1 MRKMY
6 VPESSPRQV
15 LVLGILFSS
24 WKTDLARVTR
34 ERQGSAG
41 EQKVGH
47 AGDVHQWDCQ
57 QVSHKNKRNTF
68 IDIIIPKTAAFC
80 LTVTSTGLK
89 GFILLILATH
99 LSLDSAENTVAEERE
114 DEAENEEF
122 DVVNDDELEEL
133 LVTTRSLLTYPR
145 YCSLISTSSKENSED
160 MIIVRM

>member
-1 MRKMY
+1 M
-6 VPESSPRQV
+6 
-15 LVLGILFSS
+15 
-24 WKTDLARVTR
+24 
-34 ERQGSAG
+34 
-41 EQKVGH
+41 
-47 AGDVHQWDCQ
+47 
-57 QVSHKNKRNTF
+57 
-68 IDIIIPKTAAFC
+68 
-80 LTVTSTGLK
+80 TVTSTGLK

-145 YCSLISTSSKENSED
+145 HCSLISTSSKENSED

>member
-1 MRKMY
+1 M
-6 VPESSPRQV
+6 
-15 LVLGILFSS
+15 
-24 WKTDLARVTR
+24 
-34 ERQGSAG
+34 
-41 EQKVGH
+41 
-47 AGDVHQWDCQ
+47 
-57 QVSHKNKRNTF
+57 
-68 IDIIIPKTAAFC
+68 
-80 LTVTSTGLK
+80 TSTGLK

-145 YCSLISTSSKENSED
+145 HCSLISTSSKENSED